1 MKKIMALLLACVM
14 LIALAAC
21 GITPEHT
28 HPSTK
33 PDELYYPCTDP
44 EWTTETTYDPN
55 HACTTTATPQM
66 FTSSRDDIEPLYPSV
81 TMFDADGNEL
91 TLYSELVYFTDG
103 TVVGDGA
110 LILMSVSSR
119 LPAIAEKIPLVNLGG
134 TPEIV
139 KTAREGVSIRG
150 GETVNVYGED
160 YKLLAERVP
169 LADLWEKGNAEWS
182 GKLVYIYFTVLFTDE
197 TPDYE
202 KRTENGYFV
211 KTTFVSHSD
220 VKITG
225 ASDELFEVYHEPIAA
240 GPADFEL
247 SVTPVAEYLPK
258 IKDKIPLVTLDDN
271 SAIRVMTAESVT
283 PVFSDTVSV
292 YGKDF
297 SLLAENIALATVAER
312 AMEWNED
319 VLYVYFEVRFEENK
333 ELGNLTEVVENGYFA
348 KVSYYQ
354 GELPSRLTPMMVI
367 DGEKRVSFYRE
378 AVNFTNG
385 FTMGDGPLV
394 FSSIETHLPT
404 IVSEIPDVVIDTVME
419 LDIPDKE
426 GVTVS
431 GGNTFEVYNE
441 SYEKLGVYTLSEITS
456 NLKGQ
461 WKDMSV
467 YLVLYLYITEECV
480 PVCYTGN
487 VYYLQVSSR

>member
-28 HPSTK
+28 HPSTNST
-33 PDELYYPCTDP
+33 PTQNVCTDP
-44 EWTTETTYDPN
+44 EFTNQTTYDPN
-55 HACTTTATPQM
+55 HACTTTAPSQM

-91 TLYSELVYFTDG
+91 ALYSELVYFTDG
-103 TVVGDGA
+103 MVVGDGA

-211 KTTFVSHSD
+211 KTV
-220 VKITG
+220 
-225 ASDELFEVYHEPIAA
+225 FE
-240 GPADFEL
+240 D
-247 SVTPVAEYLPK
+247 
-258 IKDKIPLVTLDDN
+258 
-271 SAIRVMTAESVT
+271 
-283 PVFSDTVSV
+283 
-292 YGKDF
+292 
-297 SLLAENIALATVAER
+297 
-312 AMEWNED
+312 
-319 VLYVYFEVRFEENK
+319 
-333 ELGNLTEVVENGYFA
+333 
-348 KVSYYQ
+348 
-354 GELPSRLTPMMVI
+354 
-367 DGEKRVSFYRE
+367 
-378 AVNFTNG
+378 
-385 FTMGDGPLV
+385 
-394 FSSIETHLPT
+394 
-404 IVSEIPDVVIDTVME
+404 
-419 LDIPDKE
+419 
-426 GVTVS
+426 
-431 GGNTFEVYNE
+431 
-441 SYEKLGVYTLSEITS
+441 
-456 NLKGQ
+456 
-461 WKDMSV
+461 
-467 YLVLYLYITEECV
+467 
-480 PVCYTGN
+480 
-487 VYYLQVSSR
+487 

>member
-1 MKKIMALLLACVM
+1 
-14 LIALAAC
+14 
-21 GITPEHT
+21 
-28 HPSTK
+28 
-33 PDELYYPCTDP
+33 
-44 EWTTETTYDPN
+44 
-55 HACTTTATPQM
+55 
-66 FTSSRDDIEPLYPSV
+66 
-81 TMFDADGNEL
+81 
-91 TLYSELVYFTDG
+91 
-103 TVVGDGA
+103 
-110 LILMSVSSR
+110 
-119 LPAIAEKIPLVNLGG
+119 
-134 TPEIV
+134 
-139 KTAREGVSIRG
+139 
-150 GETVNVYGED
+150 
-160 YKLLAERVP
+160 
-169 LADLWEKGNAEWS
+169 
-182 GKLVYIYFTVLFTDE
+182 
-197 TPDYE
+197 
-202 KRTENGYFV
+202 
-211 KTTFVSHSD
+211 
-220 VKITG
+220 
-225 ASDELFEVYHEPIAA
+225 
-240 GPADFEL
+240 
-247 SVTPVAEYLPK
+247 
-258 IKDKIPLVTLDDN
+258 
-271 SAIRVMTAESVT
+271 
-283 PVFSDTVSV
+283 
-292 YGKDF
+292 
-297 SLLAENIALATVAER
+297 
-312 AMEWNED
+312 MEED

-467 YLVLYLYITEECV
+467 YLVLYLYITEDCV

>member
-1 MKKIMALLLACVM
+1 MKKIMTLLLACVM

-66 FTSSRDDIEPLYPSV
+66 FTSSRDDIEPLHPSV
-81 TMFDADGNEL
+81 TMFDAAGNEL
-91 TLYSELVYFTDG
+91 ALYSELVYFTDG

-211 KTTFVSHSD
+211 KTV
-220 VKITG
+220 
-225 ASDELFEVYHEPIAA
+225 FE
-240 GPADFEL
+240 D
-247 SVTPVAEYLPK
+247 
-258 IKDKIPLVTLDDN
+258 
-271 SAIRVMTAESVT
+271 
-283 PVFSDTVSV
+283 
-292 YGKDF
+292 
-297 SLLAENIALATVAER
+297 
-312 AMEWNED
+312 
-319 VLYVYFEVRFEENK
+319 
-333 ELGNLTEVVENGYFA
+333 
-348 KVSYYQ
+348 
-354 GELPSRLTPMMVI
+354 
-367 DGEKRVSFYRE
+367 
-378 AVNFTNG
+378 
-385 FTMGDGPLV
+385 
-394 FSSIETHLPT
+394 
-404 IVSEIPDVVIDTVME
+404 
-419 LDIPDKE
+419 
-426 GVTVS
+426 
-431 GGNTFEVYNE
+431 
-441 SYEKLGVYTLSEITS
+441 
-456 NLKGQ
+456 
-461 WKDMSV
+461 
-467 YLVLYLYITEECV
+467 
-480 PVCYTGN
+480 
-487 VYYLQVSSR
+487 